1 MLSLGLLD
9 DAPRIQKRQVL
20 NFSVIVSSAIMIL
33 KGLMVVT
40 VFNSISSPQITCLPA
55 FHHGDDLFLTNNT
68 ESPIRAGETVVFRIE
83 GRETPIVKG
92 GRQTT
97 QGKHYT
103 ERPYLSEVW
112 YHSEYFTF
120 SMKHFHSS
128 DKLQNEWKISRY

>member
-1 MLSLGLLD
+1 MQYRIAGCCCVSTDNLSVFEFRLYY
-9 DAPRIQKRQVL
+9 QVL

-92 GRQTT
+92 V
-97 QGKHYT
+97 
-103 ERPYLSEVW
+103 L
-112 YHSEYFTF
+112 
-120 SMKHFHSS
+120 
-128 DKLQNEWKISRY
+128 KIHEN